1 MARAFSQCFPEFN
14 TEETEKSHREH
25 RESYEEG
32 GGYRT
37 EREGLISLWFS
48 VLALRPLYCA
58 LGPLLLK
65 AIEIFAKR
73 FWLRLCRA
81 VRCCDSFCDVAS
93 VMPLYGS
100 VSIPYRSRAGSV

>member
-32 GGYRT
+32 GRYRT

-58 LGPLLLK
+58 SGPLLLK
-65 AIEIFAKR
+65 GIEIFAKRKR

-81 VRCCDSFCDVAS
+81 VLL
-93 VMPLYGS
+93 P
-100 VSIPYRSRAGSV
+100 